1 VIDHHREKCTVQAIF
16 FDFGGVLAEEGFQK
30 GLTAIAEQ
38 NGLEPGEFVNAGVQM
53 VHESGYVYGRGSE
66 ADFWNMFRKATG
78 INGDPEKLR
87 EEILSR
93 FVVRPWMIELVKKL
107 KERRVMLGI
116 LSDQVDWLDKLNE
129 RRPFFHLF
137 DKVINSYHTGKTKR
151 ELEAFTDAV
160 KIMGA
165 PPEETLF
172 IDDHSAHV
180 ERARSLGIH
189 GIVYRDR
196 EQFGREL
203 TSYCPFLN
211 GVV

>member
-1 VIDHHREKCTVQAIF
+1 M

-30 GLTAIAEQ
+30 GLTVIAQ
-38 NGLEPGEFVNAGVQM
+38 QYGLEPEKFVNTGVQM

-66 ADFWNMFRKATG
+66 TDFWNMFRQATG
-78 INGDPEKLR
+78 ISGDPEQLR

-107 KERRVMLGI
+107 KTHRVRLGI

-129 RRPFFHLF
+129 RYSFFHLF

-151 ELEAFTDAV
+151 ELEAFTNAV

-180 ERARSLGIH
+180 ERARSLGLH
-189 GIVYRDR
+189 GIVYKDR